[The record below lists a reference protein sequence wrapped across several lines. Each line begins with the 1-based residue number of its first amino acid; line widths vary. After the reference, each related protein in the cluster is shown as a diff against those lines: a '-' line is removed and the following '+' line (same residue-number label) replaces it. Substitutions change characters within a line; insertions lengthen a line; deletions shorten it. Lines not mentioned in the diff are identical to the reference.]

1 MNKHP
6 KRIVT
11 LLVSIAITGC
21 TLQPEYSKP
30 ALPVKN
36 NWNAQTSQGE
46 SVDSLGW
53 QHFYRDKQLQTLIA
67 LALEHNRDLRVAA
80 LNVQTAQAQFRIERS
95 ALFPSIDGG
104 VSKTAQHV
112 PGNLYSTQAT
122 GAATYQ
128 QYQASIGV
136 TSWELD
142 FFGRLRSLKDEA
154 LETYLS
160 SAATE
165 EATRI
170 SLIAEV
176 AAGYLTLSADSDLLK
191 LARETAKSQNDSYE
205 LVKYSYEHGSS
216 TEQDLMQAE
225 ISVRGAQADVEKYTR
240 QVESDRNAL
249 TLLLGTEAPTQVV
262 DNASLK
268 NVSEF
273 PVLRAG
279 LPSDML
285 TRRPDIIAA
294 EHSLKAANANIGA
307 ARAAFFPS
315 ITLTASGGTTSS
327 SLTNLFDGGT
337 AAWSFTPSVNIPI
350 FYAGR
355 NKANLDVATLSKEIE
370 IANYEKSIQQ
380 AFKEVS
386 DALSAKETYQSEL
399 GIRQKYYAANKKYYD
414 LAQLRYQQGIDSYL
428 NVLVAQ
434 RSYYESQQSLI
445 STLYGRF
452 TQDITLYK
460 ALGGGW

>member
-1 MNKHP
+1 MNKKP
-6 KRIVT
+6 MRIVT
-11 LLVSIAITGC
+11 LLVSLALTGC
-21 TLQPEYSKP
+21 TLQPEYVKP
-30 ALPVKN
+30 TLPVKN

-46 SVDSLGW
+46 SVSSLDW
-53 QHFYRDKQLQTLIA
+53 KRFYSDKQLQTLIA

-142 FFGRLRSLKDEA
+142 FFGRLRSLKDNA
-154 LETYLS
+154 LESYLS

-170 SLIAEV
+170 SLIAQV
-176 AAGYLTLSADSDLLK
+176 ATSYLTLGADSDLLK
-191 LARETAKSQNDSYE
+191 LAKDTAKSQHDTYA

-225 ISVRGAQADVEKYTR
+225 IAVRSAEADVEKYTR
-240 QVESDRNAL
+240 QVKSDLNAL
-249 TLLLGTEAPTQVV
+249 TLLLGTEAPAPIVN
-262 DNASLK
+262 NASLK
-268 NVSEF
+268 NMSEF

-279 LPSDML
+279 LPSDLL

-294 EHSLKAANANIGA
+294 EHTLKAANANIGA

-315 ITLTASGGTTSS
+315 ISLTASGGTTSS
-327 SLTNLFDGGT
+327 SLSNLFEGGT

-355 NKANLDVATLSKEIE
+355 NKANLDVAKLSKEIE

-386 DALSAKETYQSEL
+386 DALSAKETYQNEL
-399 GIRQKYYAANKKYYD
+399 SIRHKDYAASKTYYD

-428 NVLVAQ
+428 NVLIAQ
-434 RSYYESQQSLI
+434 RSYYSSQQNLI
-445 STLYGRF
+445 STLQGRF